1 MRTGSDLQYK
11 QVVDVKSVLTPREV
25 EYLALVAL
33 GYKNNEIAKILYVS
47 YSTVKKTLELIFGK
61 LNAKNRAHAVAILF
75 MTGILTSNQI
85 KKIKA
90 DNRLF
95 D

>member
-1 MRTGSDLQYK
+1 MKTRSDLQYK
-11 QVVDVKSVLTPREV
+11 QVVDEKSLLTPREI

-47 YSTVKKTLELIFGK
+47 YSTVKKTLELIFDK
-61 LNAKNRAHAVAILF
+61 LNAKNRANAVAILF
-75 MTGILTSNQI
+75 MNGMLTFNQI
-85 KKIKA
+85 EKIKS
-90 DNRLF
+90 DYNLF

>member
-11 QVVDVKSVLTPREV
+11 RVVDEKSVLTLREI

-33 GYKNNEIAKILYVS
+33 GYKNTEIAKTLYVS

-75 MTGILTSNQI
+75 MTGVLTANQI
-85 KKIKA
+85 EKIKA
-90 DNRLF
+90 DYELF